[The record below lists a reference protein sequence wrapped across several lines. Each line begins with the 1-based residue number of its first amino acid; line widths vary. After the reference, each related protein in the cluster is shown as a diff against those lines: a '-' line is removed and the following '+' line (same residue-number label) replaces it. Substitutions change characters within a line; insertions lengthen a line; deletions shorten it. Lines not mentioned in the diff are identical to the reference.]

1 MAVDNPRVRAQTR
14 RLAKLI
20 LIAQGVAVVAIAAIG
35 VVLRFA

>member
-20 LIAQGVAVVAIAAIG
+20 LIAQGIAIAAIG